1 MESGLG
7 QDRVLLQGQ
16 LRGAPGK
23 LGRRIDRGCRWGA
36 ERQWQVPPGCS
47 VDSYSQE
54 PSLHGE
60 SHKHTQLEVRG
71 RCEGRG
77 LATSDQI
84 RRSELDHVETRME
97 GSPVRK
103 RIPL

>member
-7 QDRVLLQGQ
+7 QDHVLLQGQ

-23 LGRRIDRGCRWGA
+23 LGRRIQGGCRWGA
-36 ERQWQVPPGCS
+36 ERQRQVPPGRS

-60 SHKHTQLEVRG
+60 AHKHTQLEVTG
-71 RCEGRG
+71 RCEGGG

-84 RRSELDHVETRME
+84 RRSELDHVETGWRAL
-97 GSPVRK
+97 P
-103 RIPL
+103 